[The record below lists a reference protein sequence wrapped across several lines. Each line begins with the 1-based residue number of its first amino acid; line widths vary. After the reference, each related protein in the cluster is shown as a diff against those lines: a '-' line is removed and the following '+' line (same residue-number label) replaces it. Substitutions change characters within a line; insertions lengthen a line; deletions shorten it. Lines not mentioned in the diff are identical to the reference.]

1 MWLVNVSV
9 MLAVVQ
15 WASSAGGS
23 PRLPT
28 RTTPPLVCAWAAVVR
43 AASPNRTAM
52 LAVKSRRSKPDRAIP
67 PPPSGEYVRTGAVT
81 LPRRGSLVNVP
92 VRAVVGPL
100 LAWPWGKLRARRGAS
115 GPAARGVRGCTL
127 RVAGPLATWPFELS
141 SAAARRGLSQYGEA
155 NCPRAGKNSAAP
167 GGLSASPA
175 RRMDPGMCLRNG
187 DRGAVAVGGNRE
199 GAGAARRIGVGTRP
213 GR

>member
-1 MWLVNVSV
+1 MWLVSVSV

-28 RTTPPLVCAWAAVVR
+28 LTTPPLVCAWAAVVR

-67 PPPSGEYVRTGAVT
+67 PPPSREYVRTGAVT

-92 VRAVVGPL
+92 VRAERRSPEARCPKGRQKGPE
-100 LAWPWGKLRARRGAS
+100 GKTAPRREGFRPLRRGGWIPVCGYGTVIVVPS
-115 GPAARGVRGCTL
+115 
-127 RVAGPLATWPFELS
+127 PLAVIEKVPVL
-141 SAAARRGLSQYGEA
+141 L
-155 NCPRAGKNSAAP
+155 
-167 GGLSASPA
+167 
-175 RRMDPGMCLRNG
+175 D
-187 DRGAVAVGGNRE
+187 V
-199 GAGAARRIGVGTRP
+199 
-213 GR
+213 